1 MCVSSVFDVTKGKA
15 HYGLGGGY
23 HHFAGRLVFFLF
35 PRYMLTASPKT
46 LSKYFYEK
54 PDFLTVH
61 NIHLRLIQVEQCV
74 SVSSQLFSISMANC
88 SVNNYM
94 VFFLRASLIL
104 FS

>member
-1 MCVSSVFDVTKGKA
+1 
-15 HYGLGGGY
+15 
-23 HHFAGRLVFFLF
+23 
-35 PRYMLTASPKT
+35 MLTASPKT

-94 VFFLRASLIL
+94 VFFFKSELDSIFVKLIIAIDSRHG
-104 FS
+104 FVGAHCT